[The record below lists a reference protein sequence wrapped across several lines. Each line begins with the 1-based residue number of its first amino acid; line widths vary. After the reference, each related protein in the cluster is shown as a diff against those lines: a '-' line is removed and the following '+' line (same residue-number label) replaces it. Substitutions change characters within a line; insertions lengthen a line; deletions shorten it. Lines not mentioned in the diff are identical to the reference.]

1 MGELLRYAKKTLL
14 RAALSPLKIL
24 PVRRDRIL
32 LVNDL
37 AYNYSGNPKYI
48 AEYLRRRYAGR
59 LQLVFAGKGPKDKAD
74 PAAGSI
80 RFVDFNSP
88 KYFYYAMTS
97 KVLVT
102 NSGGFSYIPLRKRQC
117 VINTWHGGG
126 AYKKA
131 GIHMFE
137 DSWLFRKDLM
147 LSAKKT
153 ALFLSTNRR
162 FTEVMSES
170 MLVPKAVFWEI
181 GMPRNDLLL
190 KGDETARAK
199 IRAGLGLRENERLVL
214 FAPTY
219 RKPKDD
225 YFQESIAVSYG
236 IDPDRVC
243 RALKERFGG
252 DWRFAIRLHP
262 CVVNREDVVTEGM
275 LDLTDHEDMQELLLA
290 ADVMINDFSSSMWDF
305 MLTGKPSFLFA
316 LDLQHYVETTEVYT
330 PVSEWP
336 FPKSTSNDELESS
349 ILDFDEG
356 KYAADCRRHY
366 EALGGCESGTAAKQ
380 VCEKIFEVCFG
391 DGMPS
396 S

>member
-199 IRAGLGLRENERLVL
+199 IRAGLG
-214 FAPTY
+214 
-219 RKPKDD
+219 
-225 YFQESIAVSYG
+225 
-236 IDPDRVC
+236 
-243 RALKERFGG
+243 
-252 DWRFAIRLHP
+252 
-262 CVVNREDVVTEGM
+262 
-275 LDLTDHEDMQELLLA
+275 
-290 ADVMINDFSSSMWDF
+290 
-305 MLTGKPSFLFA
+305 
-316 LDLQHYVETTEVYT
+316 
-330 PVSEWP
+330 
-336 FPKSTSNDELESS
+336 
-349 ILDFDEG
+349 
-356 KYAADCRRHY
+356 
-366 EALGGCESGTAAKQ
+366 
-380 VCEKIFEVCFG
+380 
-391 DGMPS
+391 
-396 S
+396 